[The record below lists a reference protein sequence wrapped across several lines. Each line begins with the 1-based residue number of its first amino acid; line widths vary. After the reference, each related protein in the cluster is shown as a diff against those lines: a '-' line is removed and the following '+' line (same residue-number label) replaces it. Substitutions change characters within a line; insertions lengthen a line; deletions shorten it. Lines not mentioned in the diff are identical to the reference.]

1 MSVLGKRYAAEISSQ
16 MEASLTE
23 YYRQECLR
31 SLYKTQ
37 EHSCHHSHSRDLW
50 EYPPR
55 PTKRATV
62 AAPTRHKG
70 VSFALAP
77 EIIGNADP
85 AVDRSPIDVT
95 PISQLELLLLLSQR
109 TFPAAAAQ
117 KA

>member
-31 SLYKTQ
+31 SLYQKQ
-37 EHSCHHSHSRDLW
+37 VRRDLW

-55 PTKRATV
+55 RPAKLR
-62 AAPTRHKG
+62 RHKG

-77 EIIGNADP
+77 EIIGSADP
-85 AVDRSPIDVT
+85 TVDRSPIDVS

-109 TFPAAAAQ
+109 TFPAAA
-117 KA
+117 

>member
-37 EHSCHHSHSRDLW
+37 EHTRHHRSRDLW
-50 EYPPR
+50 EYPLR
-55 PTKRATV
+55 PTKRA
-62 AAPTRHKG
+62 APAVTRHKG

-95 PISQLELLLLLSQR
+95 PISRLELLVLLSQR
-109 TFPAAAAQ
+109 TFPKAARA
-117 KA
+117 